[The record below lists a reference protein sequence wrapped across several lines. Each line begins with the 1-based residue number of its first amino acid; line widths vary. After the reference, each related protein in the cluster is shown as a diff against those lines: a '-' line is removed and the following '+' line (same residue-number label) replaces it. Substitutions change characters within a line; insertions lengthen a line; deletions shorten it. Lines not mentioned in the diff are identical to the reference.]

1 MNSSIKPDNHPD
13 QNTVHTPLIHSSG
26 QPHPDARALTP
37 ENFVE
42 PARALAPKDFVEP
55 TRALA
60 SKDHVEPARTP
71 APEDYVEPARSLAPK
86 DFVEPARTLAP
97 EDYVEP
103 ACVLCGDPYGK
114 APEVKP
120 IPQQRIIAK
129 MDDYMSRR
137 DYAGAERHLLYW
149 LEEAR
154 LGHDERGQLMLHNEL
169 VGHYRKT
176 GERDKSF
183 ASGEE
188 ALRLLDSLDMTATV
202 SAGTTYV
209 NYATACNA
217 FGENE
222 RALALFEKARAIYES
237 SASKTNNITEDPQH
251 SDSGTASK
259 TDTIAEGPQ
268 HSASGTP
275 SKTNNITEGPQ
286 HNSSGAA
293 AAPAPARPDLLGG
306 LYNNMALTCVAVG
319 RFDEAFD
326 LYDKALQTMAQVPG
340 GELEQAITYLNMAD
354 AVESKYGPGRQ
365 EERICELLDK
375 AYDLFDQ
382 TTAPHDGYYAFVCEK
397 CAPAFSYY
405 GYFLAAEDLE
415 ERAAQI
421 YERKDP

>member
-1 MNSSIKPDNHPD
+1 MNSSIQPDNHPD

-26 QPHPDARALTP
+26 QPHPDARAL
-37 ENFVE
+37 
-42 PARALAPKDFVEP
+42 
-55 TRALA
+55 A
-60 SKDHVEPARTP
+60 SKDH
-71 APEDYVEPARSLAPK
+71 VEPARSLAPK
-86 DFVEPARTLAP
+86 DFVEPARALAP
-97 EDYVEP
+97 EDFVEP

-120 IPQQRIIAK
+120 VPQQRIIAK

-183 ASGEE
+183 ASGEK
-188 ALRLLDSLDMTATV
+188 ALRLLDSLDMTTTV

-222 RALALFEKARAIYES
+222 RALVLFEKARAIYES
-237 SASKTNNITEDPQH
+237 SAAAPHH
-251 SDSGTASK
+251 SSGTASK
-259 TDTIAEGPQ
+259 TDTITEGPQQSASGSTSKTGYITEGPQQSASGTASKTGYIAEGPQ

-286 HNSSGAA
+286 HNSPGTA
-293 AAPAPARPDLLGG
+293 AAPAPAGPHLLGG

-326 LYDKALQTMAQVPG
+326 LYDKALLTMAQVPG

-415 ERAAQI
+415 ERAARI
-421 YERKDP
+421 HARKDP